1 MSPPR
6 YGPPVDPGAATPD
19 RPARTTALP
28 SGTQPDGTQP
38 DRTTPQDRSQPD
50 LPPQDRTQ
58 PDRPPPDRTQP
69 DRTKP
74 GRTIPDVSAMSPRLR
89 RRRAFSLVLLTLLLP
104 GSAQLAAGSRRL
116 GRLGLR
122 AWLVLWAAALLWGIA
137 FLFDRSLALGLVGRT
152 WLLAVVEW
160 VLVAYALVWAVLF
173 ADAWHLARPRRLSV
187 DTRRLLAA
195 VTVVM
200 MVVACGAMA
209 WAARSVAAARA
220 AVSAVFAGSTTVEP
234 TDGRYNILLLGADTG
249 KDRVGTRPDSIQL
262 VSIDAETGRAVAF
275 GFSRD
280 TENIDFRRGSV
291 MRRLMPGGWN
301 CGDNCLLNGLYT
313 WATDH
318 RSQFPARVRNPG
330 VLATEEAVEA
340 LSGLDVHYYVMVDLR
355 GFRKMIDAL
364 GGLDIT
370 VGRKTPIGGGT
381 SPIVGWIEPGRQHL
395 DGYHALWYARSRAG
409 STNYER
415 MARQRCVTTA
425 MLEQLDPQSV
435 LLRFQK
441 IASASSG
448 LIQTDVPQSQL
459 GYFADLA
466 LKARSQKIRSVNF
479 VPPLMKPWDYL
490 ASFVTDTVRS
500 TIAASERAKD
510 EPKPVSTASATTDPA
525 ATPSAGS
532 PNPTAL
538 GTVPTATASA
548 PTTARAGAPSAS
560 PSRPVTAAAS
570 ENDLSA
576 VCQAG

>member
-1 MSPPR
+1 MQ
-6 YGPPVDPGAATPD
+6 
-19 RPARTTALP
+19 
-28 SGTQPDGTQP
+28 SGTQPDGTQQDPSQP
-38 DRTTPQDRSQPD
+38 DRAPQDRAK
-50 LPPQDRTQ
+50 
-58 PDRPPPDRTQP
+58 PDRAQP
-69 DRTKP
+69 GRAQP
-74 GRTIPDVSAMSPRLR
+74 GRTMPDVSAMSPRLR
-89 RRRAFSLVLLTLLLP
+89 RRRAFTLVLLTLVLP

-122 AWLVLWAAALLWGIA
+122 AWLVLWAAALLWGFA
-137 FLFDRSLALGLVGRT
+137 FLFDRSLALGLVGRA
-152 WLLAVVEW
+152 WFLAVVEW
-160 VLVAYALVWAVLF
+160 VLVAYAVLWAVLF
-173 ADAWHLARPRRLSV
+173 ADAWRLARPRRLSV

-195 VTVVM
+195 VTVVA

-209 WAARSVAAARA
+209 WASRSVAAARA

-234 TDGRYNILLLGADTG
+234 TDGRYNILLLGADSG

-262 VSIDAETGRAVAF
+262 VSIDVETGRAVAF

-301 CGDNCLLNGLYT
+301 CGDSCLLNGLYT

-318 RSQFPARVRNPG
+318 RTQFPAGVRNPG

-381 SPIVGWIEPGRQHL
+381 SPIVGWIQPGRQHL

-479 VPPLMKPWDYL
+479 VPPLMKPWDYR
-490 ASFVTDTVRS
+490 ASFVTGTVRS
-500 TIAASERAKD
+500 TITASERAKE
-510 EPKPVSTASATTDPA
+510 EPKPVSTASATTAPT
-525 ATPSAGS
+525 ATRSAGS
-532 PNPTAL
+532 PNPTAP
-538 GTVPTATASA
+538 GAVSTARATATAT
-548 PTTARAGAPSAS
+548 PTARPATPSAS
-560 PSRPVTAAAS
+560 PSQAVTVAAS
-570 ENDLSA
+570 EYDLSA